1 MALAISLVLIGLGSI
16 FTCLFIYG
24 KLTNYSWRTTMFK
37 TIDSLL
43 FLALGIYLFFYKGQP
58 NVGIFIVLGLV
69 FGLLGDVALAFK
81 RIAKSKDKF
90 FTLLGMVMFIIGHLF
105 YTTGLFINYYIPGNV
120 LYIIL
125 PIVIAILIAISIVLI
140 ELKLQFKLG
149 GFKYFGILYFTA
161 LFTVS
166 MSCLSLNI
174 LNGFNSTFLI
184 LMLVGALIFASS
196 DVLLTRTYF
205 KENCPK
211 GFLIS
216 TSITYYV
223 AQFLIAFTLFF
234 L

>member
-1 MALAISLVLIGLGSI
+1 MAVSIILIALGAI
-16 FTCLFIYG
+16 FTTIFIYG

-43 FLALGIYLFFYKGQP
+43 FLSLGIYLFFYKGQP
-58 NVGIFIVLGLV
+58 NIGIFIILGLT

-81 RIAKSKDKF
+81 RIAKDKDKF
-90 FTLLGMVMFIIGHLF
+90 FTLLGMTFFIIGHIF
-105 YTTGLFINYYIPGNV
+105 YTTGLFVNYYVPGNV
-120 LYIIL
+120 IHIIIPL
-125 PIVIAILIAISIVLI
+125 VVAVLIALSIVFI
-140 ELKLQFKLG
+140 ELKLKFKLG
-149 GFKYFGILYFTA
+149 GFKYFGIVYFTA
-161 LFTVS
+161 LFSVS

-174 LNGFNSTFLI
+174 LHQFQSTFLV

-196 DVLLTRTYF
+196 DILLTRTYF

-216 TSITYYV
+216 TSITYYL

>member
-1 MALAISLVLIGLGSI
+1 MVVSIILLGLGAI
-16 FTCLFIYG
+16 FTSIFIYG

-43 FLALGIYLFFYKGQP
+43 FLSLGIYLFFYKGQP
-58 NVGIFIVLGLV
+58 NVGIFIILGLV

-81 RIAKSKDKF
+81 RIAKDKDKF
-90 FTLLGMVMFIIGHLF
+90 FTLLGMTFFIIGHIF
-105 YTTGLFINYYIPGNV
+105 YTTGLFVNYYIPGN
-120 LYIIL
+120 IIHIIIPL
-125 PIVIAILIAISIVLI
+125 VVAVIIALSIVFI
-140 ELKLQFKLG
+140 ELKLKFKLG
-149 GFKYFGILYFTA
+149 GFKYFGIVYFTA
-161 LFTVS
+161 LFSVS

-174 LNGFNSTFLI
+174 LNQFQSTFLI
-184 LMLVGALIFASS
+184 LMLVGALLFASS

-216 TSITYYV
+216 TSITYYL

>member
-24 KLTNYSWRTTMFK
+24 KLTNYSWRTTMLK

-43 FLALGIYLFFYKGQP
+43 FLALGIYLFFYKEQP

-90 FTLLGMVMFIIGHLF
+90 FTLLGMVMFIIGHIF

-149 GFKYFGILYFTA
+149 GFKYFGVLYFTA

>member
-1 MALAISLVLIGLGSI
+1 MAVSIILIALGAI
-16 FTCLFIYG
+16 FTSIFIYG

-43 FLALGIYLFFYKGQP
+43 FLSLGIYLFFYKGQP
-58 NVGIFIVLGLV
+58 NVGIFIILGLT

-81 RIAKSKDKF
+81 RIAKDKDKF
-90 FTLLGMVMFIIGHLF
+90 FTLLGMTFFIIGHIF
-105 YTTGLFINYYIPGNV
+105 YTTGLFVNYYVPGNV
-120 LYIIL
+120 IHIIIPL
-125 PIVIAILIAISIVLI
+125 VVAVLIALSIVFI
-140 ELKLQFKLG
+140 ELKLKFKLG
-149 GFKYFGILYFTA
+149 GFKYFGIVYFTA
-161 LFTVS
+161 LFSVS

-174 LNGFNSTFLI
+174 LHQFQSTFLV

-196 DVLLTRTYF
+196 DILLTRTYF

-216 TSITYYV
+216 TSITYYL

>member
-1 MALAISLVLIGLGSI
+1 MALAISLVFIGLGAI
-16 FTCLFIYG
+16 FTTLFIHG

-43 FLALGIYLFFYKGQP
+43 FLSLGIYLFFYKGQP
-58 NVGIFIVLGLV
+58 NVGIFILLGLT

-81 RIAKSKDKF
+81 RIAKSKDKL
-90 FTLLGMVMFIIGHLF
+90 FTLLGMVMFIIGHVF
-105 YTTGLFINYYIPGNV
+105 YTTGLFVNYYIPGNV
-120 LYIIL
+120 LYVII
-125 PIVIAILIAISIVLI
+125 PIIVAIIIAISIVII

-149 GFKYFGILYFTA
+149 GFKYFGVLYFTA
-161 LFTVS
+161 LFSVN

-184 LMLVGALIFASS
+184 LMWVGALIFASS

>member
-1 MALAISLVLIGLGSI
+1 MIVSIILIALGAV
-16 FTCLFIYG
+16 FTTLFIHG

-43 FLALGIYLFFYKGQP
+43 FLSLGIYLYFYKGQP
-58 NVGIFIVLGLV
+58 SIGIFIILGLT

-81 RIAKSKDKF
+81 RIAKQKDKF
-90 FTLLGMVMFIIGHLF
+90 FTLLGMVFFIIGHIF
-105 YTTGLFINYYIPGNV
+105 YTTGLFVNYYVPGNV
-120 LYIIL
+120 LHIIIPL
-125 PIVIAILIAISIVLI
+125 VAAVIIAITIVII
-140 ELKLQFKLG
+140 ELKLKFKLG

-161 LFTVS
+161 LFSVS

-174 LNGFNSTFLI
+174 LHSFQSTFLI
-184 LMLVGALIFASS
+184 MMLVGALIFASS

-216 TSITYYV
+216 TSVTYYL
-223 AQFLIAFTLFF
+223 AQFLIAFTLF
-234 L
+234 LL

>member
-1 MALAISLVLIGLGSI
+1 MVVSIILIALGAI
-16 FTCLFIYG
+16 FTSLFIYG

-43 FLALGIYLFFYKGQP
+43 FLSLGIYLYFYKGQP
-58 NVGIFIVLGLV
+58 NIGIFIILGLT

-81 RIAKSKDKF
+81 RIVKAKDKF
-90 FTLLGMVMFIIGHLF
+90 FTLLGMTFFIIGHIF
-105 YTTGLFINYYIPGNV
+105 YTTGLFVNYYVPGNV
-120 LYIIL
+120 IHIIIPL
-125 PIVIAILIAISIVLI
+125 VVAIIIALSIVAI
-140 ELKLQFKLG
+140 ELKLKFKLG
-149 GFKYFGILYFTA
+149 GFKYFGIIYFTA
-161 LFTVS
+161 LFSVS

-174 LNGFNSTFLI
+174 LHSFQNTFLI
-184 LMLVGALIFASS
+184 LMLVGALVFASS

-216 TSITYYV
+216 TSITYYL

>member
-1 MALAISLVLIGLGSI
+1 MAVSIILIALGAI
-16 FTCLFIYG
+16 FTSIFIYG

-43 FLALGIYLFFYKGQP
+43 FLSLGIYLFFYKGQP
-58 NVGIFIVLGLV
+58 NVGIFIILGLT

-81 RIAKSKDKF
+81 RIAKDKDKF
-90 FTLLGMVMFIIGHLF
+90 FTLLGMTFFIIGHIF
-105 YTTGLFINYYIPGNV
+105 YTTGLFVNYYVPGNV
-120 LYIIL
+120 IHIIIPL
-125 PIVIAILIAISIVLI
+125 VVAVLIALSIVFI
-140 ELKLQFKLG
+140 ELKLKFKLG
-149 GFKYFGILYFTA
+149 GFKYFGIVYFTA
-161 LFTVS
+161 LFSVS

-174 LNGFNSTFLI
+174 LHQFQSTFLV
-184 LMLVGALIFASS
+184 LMLVGAIVFASS
-196 DVLLTRTYF
+196 DILLTRTYF

-216 TSITYYV
+216 TSITYYL

>member
-1 MALAISLVLIGLGSI
+1 
-16 FTCLFIYG
+16 
-24 KLTNYSWRTTMFK
+24 MFK

-43 FLALGIYLFFYKGQP
+43 FLSLGIYLYFFKGQP
-58 NVGIFIVLGLV
+58 SIGIFIILGLT

-81 RIAKSKDKF
+81 RIVKSKDKF
-90 FTLLGMVMFIIGHLF
+90 FTLLGMVMFIIGHIF
-105 YTTGLFINYYIPGNV
+105 YTTGLFVHYYVPGN
-120 LYIIL
+120 IIHIIIPL
-125 PIVIAILIAISIVLI
+125 VVAVVIAISIVII
-140 ELKLQFKLG
+140 ELKLKFKLG
-149 GFKYFGILYFTA
+149 GFKYFGVLYFTA
-161 LFTVS
+161 LFSVS

-174 LNGFNSTFLI
+174 LHLFQSTFLI
-184 LMLVGALIFASS
+184 LMLVGAIVFASS

-216 TSITYYV
+216 TSITYYL

>member
-1 MALAISLVLIGLGSI
+1 MIASIILISLGAI
-16 FTCLFIYG
+16 FTTLFIYG

-43 FLALGIYLFFYKGQP
+43 FLSLGIYLYFYKGQP
-58 NVGIFIVLGLV
+58 SIGIFIILGLV

-90 FTLLGMVMFIIGHLF
+90 FTLLGMVMFIIGHIF
-105 YTTGLFINYYIPGNV
+105 YTTGLFVHYYIPGNV
-120 LYIIL
+120 VHIIIPL
-125 PIVIAILIAISIVLI
+125 VAAVIIAISIVII
-140 ELKLQFKLG
+140 ELKLKFKLG

-161 LFTVS
+161 LFSVS

-174 LNGFNSTFLI
+174 LHSFQSTYLI
-184 LMLVGALIFASS
+184 LMLVGAVIFASS
-196 DVLLTRTYF
+196 DILLTRTYF

-216 TSITYYV
+216 TSITYYL

>member
-1 MALAISLVLIGLGSI
+1 MIVSIILIALGAV
-16 FTCLFIYG
+16 FTTLFIHG

-43 FLALGIYLFFYKGQP
+43 FLSLGIYLYFYNGQP
-58 NVGIFIVLGLV
+58 SIGIFIILGLT

-81 RIAKSKDKF
+81 RIAKQKDKF
-90 FTLLGMVMFIIGHLF
+90 FTLLGMVFFIIGHIF
-105 YTTGLFINYYIPGNV
+105 YTTGLFVNYYVPGNV
-120 LYIIL
+120 LHIIIPL
-125 PIVIAILIAISIVLI
+125 VAAVIIAITIVII
-140 ELKLQFKLG
+140 ELKLKFKLG

-161 LFTVS
+161 LFSVS

-174 LNGFNSTFLI
+174 LHSFQSTFLI
-184 LMLVGALIFASS
+184 MMLVGALIFASS

-216 TSITYYV
+216 TSVTYYL
-223 AQFLIAFTLFF
+223 AQFLIAFTLF
-234 L
+234 LL

>member
-1 MALAISLVLIGLGSI
+1 MAVSIILIALGAI
-16 FTCLFIYG
+16 FTTIFIYG

-43 FLALGIYLFFYKGQP
+43 FLSLGIYLFFYKGQP
-58 NVGIFIVLGLV
+58 NIGIFIILGLT

-81 RIAKSKDKF
+81 RIAKDKDKF
-90 FTLLGMVMFIIGHLF
+90 FTLLGMTFFIIGHIF
-105 YTTGLFINYYIPGNV
+105 YTTGLFVNYYVPGNV
-120 LYIIL
+120 IHIIIPL
-125 PIVIAILIAISIVLI
+125 VAALLIALSIVFI
-140 ELKLQFKLG
+140 ELKLKFKLG
-149 GFKYFGILYFTA
+149 GFKYFGIVYFTA
-161 LFTVS
+161 LFSVS

-174 LNGFNSTFLI
+174 LHHFQSTFLV
-184 LMLVGALIFASS
+184 LMLVGAIIFASS
-196 DVLLTRTYF
+196 DILLTRTYF

-216 TSITYYV
+216 TSITYYL

>member
-1 MALAISLVLIGLGSI
+1 MVVSIILIALGAI
-16 FTCLFIYG
+16 FTSIFIYG

-43 FLALGIYLFFYKGQP
+43 FLSLGIYLFFYKGQP
-58 NVGIFIVLGLV
+58 NVGIFIILGLT

-81 RIAKSKDKF
+81 RIAKDKDKF
-90 FTLLGMVMFIIGHLF
+90 FTLLGMTFFIIGHIF
-105 YTTGLFINYYIPGNV
+105 YTTGLFFNYYVPGNV
-120 LYIIL
+120 IHIIIPL
-125 PIVIAILIAISIVLI
+125 VAALLIALSIVFI
-140 ELKLQFKLG
+140 ELKLKFKLG
-149 GFKYFGILYFTA
+149 GFKYFGIVYFTA
-161 LFTVS
+161 LFSVS

-174 LNGFNSTFLI
+174 LHQFQSTFLV
-184 LMLVGALIFASS
+184 LMLVGAIIFASS
-196 DVLLTRTYF
+196 DILLTRTYF

-216 TSITYYV
+216 TSITYYL

>member
-1 MALAISLVLIGLGSI
+1 MAVSIILIALGAI
-16 FTCLFIYG
+16 FTTIFIYG

-43 FLALGIYLFFYKGQP
+43 FLSLGIYLFFYKGQP
-58 NVGIFIVLGLV
+58 NIGIFIVLGLT

-81 RIAKSKDKF
+81 RIAKDKDKF
-90 FTLLGMVMFIIGHLF
+90 FTLLGMTFFIIGHIF
-105 YTTGLFINYYIPGNV
+105 YTTGLFVNYYVPGNV
-120 LYIIL
+120 IHIIIPL
-125 PIVIAILIAISIVLI
+125 VAALLIALSIVFI
-140 ELKLQFKLG
+140 ELKLKFKLG
-149 GFKYFGILYFTA
+149 GFKYFGIVYFTA
-161 LFTVS
+161 LFSVS

-174 LNGFNSTFLI
+174 LNHFQSTFLI
-184 LMLVGALIFASS
+184 LMLVGAIVFASS
-196 DVLLTRTYF
+196 DILLTRTYF

-216 TSITYYV
+216 TSITYYL

>member
-1 MALAISLVLIGLGSI
+1 MAVSIILIALGAI
-16 FTCLFIYG
+16 FTTIFIYG

-43 FLALGIYLFFYKGQP
+43 FLSLGIYLFFYKGQP
-58 NVGIFIVLGLV
+58 NVGVFIILGLT

-81 RIAKSKDKF
+81 RIAKDKDKF
-90 FTLLGMVMFIIGHLF
+90 FTLLGMAFFIIGHVF
-105 YTTGLFINYYIPGNV
+105 YTTGLFVNYYVPGNAMH
-120 LYIIL
+120 IIIPL
-125 PIVIAILIAISIVLI
+125 VVAVLIALSIVFI
-140 ELKLQFKLG
+140 ELKLKFKLG

-161 LFTVS
+161 LFSVS

-174 LNGFNSTFLI
+174 LHQFQSTFLV
-184 LMLVGALIFASS
+184 LMLMGAIIFASS
-196 DVLLTRTYF
+196 DILLTRTYF

-211 GFLIS
+211 GYLIS
-216 TSITYYV
+216 TSITYYL

>member
-1 MALAISLVLIGLGSI
+1 MAVSIILIALGAI
-16 FTCLFIYG
+16 FTTIFIYG

-43 FLALGIYLFFYKGQP
+43 FLSLGIYLFFYKGQP
-58 NVGIFIVLGLV
+58 NIGIFIILGLT

-81 RIAKSKDKF
+81 RIAKDKDKF
-90 FTLLGMVMFIIGHLF
+90 FTLLGMTFFIIGHIF
-105 YTTGLFINYYIPGNV
+105 YTTGLFVNYYVPGNV
-120 LYIIL
+120 IHIIIPL
-125 PIVIAILIAISIVLI
+125 VAALLIALSIVFV
-140 ELKLQFKLG
+140 ELKLKFKLG
-149 GFKYFGILYFTA
+149 GFKYFGIVYFTA
-161 LFTVS
+161 LFSVS

-174 LNGFNSTFLI
+174 LHHFQSTFLV

-196 DVLLTRTYF
+196 DILLTRTYF

-216 TSITYYV
+216 TSITYYL

>member
-1 MALAISLVLIGLGSI
+1 MVVSIILIALGAI
-16 FTCLFIYG
+16 FTSIFIYG

-43 FLALGIYLFFYKGQP
+43 FLSLGIYLFFYKGQP
-58 NVGIFIVLGLV
+58 NVGIFIILGLT

-81 RIAKSKDKF
+81 RIAKDKDKF
-90 FTLLGMVMFIIGHLF
+90 FTLLGMAFFIIGHVF
-105 YTTGLFINYYIPGNV
+105 YTTGLFVNYYVPGNAMH
-120 LYIIL
+120 IIIPL
-125 PIVIAILIAISIVLI
+125 VVAVLIALSIVFI
-140 ELKLQFKLG
+140 ELKLKFKLG

-161 LFTVS
+161 LFSVS

-174 LNGFNSTFLI
+174 LHQFQSTFLV
-184 LMLVGALIFASS
+184 LMLVGSIIFASS
-196 DVLLTRTYF
+196 DILLTRTYF

-211 GFLIS
+211 GYLIS
-216 TSITYYV
+216 TSITYYL

>member
-1 MALAISLVLIGLGSI
+1 MAVSIILIALGAI
-16 FTCLFIYG
+16 FTSIFIYG

-43 FLALGIYLFFYKGQP
+43 FLSLGIYLFFYKGQP
-58 NVGIFIVLGLV
+58 NVGIFIILGLT

-81 RIAKSKDKF
+81 RIAKDKDKF
-90 FTLLGMVMFIIGHLF
+90 FTLLGMTFFIIGHIF
-105 YTTGLFINYYIPGNV
+105 YTTGLFVNYYVPGNV
-120 LYIIL
+120 VHIIIPL
-125 PIVIAILIAISIVLI
+125 VVAVLIALSIVFI
-140 ELKLQFKLG
+140 ELKLKFKLG
-149 GFKYFGILYFTA
+149 GFKYFGIVYFTA
-161 LFTVS
+161 LFSVS

-174 LNGFNSTFLI
+174 LHQFQSTFLV
-184 LMLVGALIFASS
+184 LMLVGAIIFASS
-196 DVLLTRTYF
+196 DILLTRTYF

-216 TSITYYV
+216 TSITYYL

>member
-1 MALAISLVLIGLGSI
+1 MAVSIILIALGAI
-16 FTCLFIYG
+16 FTTIFIYG

-43 FLALGIYLFFYKGQP
+43 FLSLGIYLFFYKGQP
-58 NVGIFIVLGLV
+58 NIGIFIILGLT

-81 RIAKSKDKF
+81 RIAKDKDKF
-90 FTLLGMVMFIIGHLF
+90 FTLLGMTFFIIGHIF
-105 YTTGLFINYYIPGNV
+105 YTTGLFVNYYVPGN
-120 LYIIL
+120 IIHIIIPL
-125 PIVIAILIAISIVLI
+125 VVALLIALSIVFI
-140 ELKLQFKLG
+140 ELKLKFKLG
-149 GFKYFGILYFTA
+149 GFKYFGIVYFTA
-161 LFTVS
+161 LFSVS

-174 LNGFNSTFLI
+174 LHHFQSTFLV
-184 LMLVGALIFASS
+184 LMLVGAIVFASS
-196 DVLLTRTYF
+196 DILLTRTYF

-216 TSITYYV
+216 TSITYYL

>member
-1 MALAISLVLIGLGSI
+1 
-16 FTCLFIYG
+16 
-24 KLTNYSWRTTMFK
+24 MFK

-43 FLALGIYLFFYKGQP
+43 FLSLGIYLYFYKGQP
-58 NVGIFIVLGLV
+58 SIGIFIILGLV

-90 FTLLGMVMFIIGHLF
+90 FTLLGMVMFIIGHIF
-105 YTTGLFINYYIPGNV
+105 YTTGLFVHYYVPGNV
-120 LYIIL
+120 VHIIIPL
-125 PIVIAILIAISIVLI
+125 VAAVIIAIAIVII
-140 ELKLQFKLG
+140 ELKLKFKLG

-161 LFTVS
+161 LFSVS

-174 LNGFNSTFLI
+174 LHSFQSTYLI
-184 LMLVGALIFASS
+184 LMLVGAVIFASS
-196 DVLLTRTYF
+196 DILLTRTYF

-216 TSITYYV
+216 TSITYYL

>member
-1 MALAISLVLIGLGSI
+1 MAVSIILIALGAI
-16 FTCLFIYG
+16 FTTIFIYG

-43 FLALGIYLFFYKGQP
+43 FLSLGIYLFFYKGQP
-58 NVGIFIVLGLV
+58 NIVIFIVLGLT

-81 RIAKSKDKF
+81 RIAKDKDKF
-90 FTLLGMVMFIIGHLF
+90 FTLLGMTFFVIGHIF
-105 YTTGLFINYYIPGNV
+105 YTTGLFVNYYVPGNV
-120 LYIIL
+120 IHIIIPL
-125 PIVIAILIAISIVLI
+125 VAALLIALSIVFI
-140 ELKLQFKLG
+140 ELKLKFKLG
-149 GFKYFGILYFTA
+149 GFKYFGIVYFTA
-161 LFTVS
+161 LFSVS

-174 LNGFNSTFLI
+174 LHQFQSTFLV

-196 DVLLTRTYF
+196 DILLTRTYF

-216 TSITYYV
+216 TSITYYL

>member
-1 MALAISLVLIGLGSI
+1 MIVSIILICLGAV
-16 FTCLFIYG
+16 FTSLFIYG

-43 FLALGIYLFFYKGQP
+43 FLSLGIYLYFFKGQP
-58 NVGIFIVLGLV
+58 NIGIFIILGLT

-81 RIAKSKDKF
+81 RIVKSKDKF
-90 FTLLGMVMFIIGHLF
+90 FTLLGMVMFIIGHIF
-105 YTTGLFINYYIPGNV
+105 YTTGLFVHYYVPGN
-120 LYIIL
+120 IIHIIIPL
-125 PIVIAILIAISIVLI
+125 VVAVIIAISIVII
-140 ELKLQFKLG
+140 ELKLKFKLG
-149 GFKYFGILYFTA
+149 GFKYFGVLYFTA
-161 LFTVS
+161 LFSVS

-174 LNGFNSTFLI
+174 LHSFQSTFLI
-184 LMLVGALIFASS
+184 LMLVGAIIFASS

-216 TSITYYV
+216 TSVTYYL

>member
-1 MALAISLVLIGLGSI
+1 MVVSIILIALGAI
-16 FTCLFIYG
+16 FTTIFIYG

-43 FLALGIYLFFYKGQP
+43 FLSLGIYLFFYKGQP
-58 NVGIFIVLGLV
+58 NIGIFIILGLT

-81 RIAKSKDKF
+81 RIAKDKDKF
-90 FTLLGMVMFIIGHLF
+90 FTLLGMTFFIIGHIF
-105 YTTGLFINYYIPGNV
+105 YTTGLFVSYYVPGNV
-120 LYIIL
+120 IHIIIPL
-125 PIVIAILIAISIVLI
+125 VAALLIALSIVFI
-140 ELKLQFKLG
+140 ELKLKFKLG
-149 GFKYFGILYFTA
+149 GFKYFGIVYFTA
-161 LFTVS
+161 LFSVS

-174 LNGFNSTFLI
+174 LHHFQSTFLV
-184 LMLVGALIFASS
+184 LMLVGAIVFASS
-196 DVLLTRTYF
+196 DILLTRTYF

-216 TSITYYV
+216 TSITYYL

>member
-1 MALAISLVLIGLGSI
+1 MAVSIILIALGAI
-16 FTCLFIYG
+16 FTTIFIYG

-43 FLALGIYLFFYKGQP
+43 FLSLGIYLFFYKGQP
-58 NVGIFIVLGLV
+58 NIGIFIILGLT

-81 RIAKSKDKF
+81 RIAKDKDKF
-90 FTLLGMVMFIIGHLF
+90 FTLLGMTFFIIGHIF
-105 YTTGLFINYYIPGNV
+105 YTTGLFVNYYVLGNV
-120 LYIIL
+120 IHIIIPL
-125 PIVIAILIAISIVLI
+125 VAALLIALSIVFI
-140 ELKLQFKLG
+140 ELKLKFKLG
-149 GFKYFGILYFTA
+149 GFKYFGIVYFTA
-161 LFTVS
+161 LFSVS

-174 LNGFNSTFLI
+174 LHQFQSTFLV
-184 LMLVGALIFASS
+184 LMLVGAIVFASS
-196 DVLLTRTYF
+196 DILLTRTYF

-216 TSITYYV
+216 TSITYYL

>member
-1 MALAISLVLIGLGSI
+1 MGLAISLVLIGLGAL
-16 FTCLFIYG
+16 FTALFIYG

-43 FLALGIYLFFYKGQP
+43 FLALGIFLFFFKGQP
-58 NVGIFIVLGLV
+58 KIGIFIILGLV

-81 RIAKSKDKF
+81 RIDKSKDKF
-90 FTLLGMVMFIIGHLF
+90 FTLLGMVMFIIGHIF
-105 YTTGLFINYYIPGNV
+105 YTSGLFVNYYVPGNA
-120 LYIIL
+120 LYV
-125 PIVIAILIAISIVLI
+125 VIPLVVAVLIAITIVII
-140 ELKLQFKLG
+140 ELKLKFNLG
-149 GFKYFGILYFTA
+149 NFKYFGILYFGA
-161 LFTVS
+161 LFSVS

-174 LNGFNSTFLI
+174 LYQFNNIFLI
-184 LMLVGALIFASS
+184 LMLVGSLIFASS
-196 DVLLTRTYF
+196 DILLTRTYF

-216 TSITYYV
+216 TSVTYYV

>member
-1 MALAISLVLIGLGSI
+1 MVVSIILIALGAI
-16 FTCLFIYG
+16 FTSLFIYG

-43 FLALGIYLFFYKGQP
+43 FLSLGIYLYFYKGQP
-58 NVGIFIVLGLV
+58 NIGIFIILGLT

-81 RIAKSKDKF
+81 SIVKAKDKF
-90 FTLLGMVMFIIGHLF
+90 FTLLGMTFFIIGHIF
-105 YTTGLFINYYIPGNV
+105 YTTGLFVNYYVPGNV
-120 LYIIL
+120 VHIIIPL
-125 PIVIAILIAISIVLI
+125 VVAILIALSIVAI
-140 ELKLQFKLG
+140 ELKLKFKLG
-149 GFKYFGILYFTA
+149 GFKYFGIIYFTA
-161 LFTVS
+161 LFSVS

-174 LNGFNSTFLI
+174 LHSFQNTFLI
-184 LMLVGALIFASS
+184 LMLVGALVFASS

-216 TSITYYV
+216 TSITYYL

>member
-1 MALAISLVLIGLGSI
+1 MAVSIILIALGAI
-16 FTCLFIYG
+16 FTTIFIYG

-43 FLALGIYLFFYKGQP
+43 FLSLGVYLFFYKGQP
-58 NVGIFIVLGLV
+58 NIGIFIILGLT

-81 RIAKSKDKF
+81 RIAKDKDKF
-90 FTLLGMVMFIIGHLF
+90 FTLLGMTFFIIGHIF
-105 YTTGLFINYYIPGNV
+105 YTTGLFVNYYVPGNV
-120 LYIIL
+120 VHIIIPL
-125 PIVIAILIAISIVLI
+125 VAALLIALSIVFI
-140 ELKLQFKLG
+140 ELKLKFKLG
-149 GFKYFGILYFTA
+149 GFKYFGIVYFTA
-161 LFTVS
+161 LFSVS

-174 LNGFNSTFLI
+174 LHHFQSTFLV
-184 LMLVGALIFASS
+184 LMLVGAIVFASS
-196 DVLLTRTYF
+196 DILLTRTYF

-216 TSITYYV
+216 TSITYYL

>member
-1 MALAISLVLIGLGSI
+1 MIVSIILIALGAV
-16 FTCLFIYG
+16 FTTLFIHG

-43 FLALGIYLFFYKGQP
+43 FLSLGIYLYFYKGQP
-58 NVGIFIVLGLV
+58 SIGIFIILGLT

-81 RIAKSKDKF
+81 RIAKQKDKF
-90 FTLLGMVMFIIGHLF
+90 FTLLGMVFFIIGHIF
-105 YTTGLFINYYIPGNV
+105 YTTGLFVNYYVPGNV
-120 LYIIL
+120 LHIIIPL
-125 PIVIAILIAISIVLI
+125 VAAVIIAITIVII
-140 ELKLQFKLG
+140 ELKLKFKLG

-161 LFTVS
+161 LFSVS

-174 LNGFNSTFLI
+174 LHSFQSTFLI
-184 LMLVGALIFASS
+184 MMLVGALIFASS

-216 TSITYYV
+216 TSVTYYL
-223 AQFLIAFTLFF
+223 AQFIIAFTLF
-234 L
+234 LL

>member
-1 MALAISLVLIGLGSI
+1 MALAISIILMGLGAI
-16 FTCLFIYG
+16 FTSIFIYG

-43 FLALGIYLFFYKGQP
+43 FLSLGIYLFFYKGQP
-58 NVGIFIVLGLV
+58 NVGIFILLGLT

-81 RIAKSKDKF
+81 RIAKNKDKF
-90 FTLLGMVMFIIGHLF
+90 FTLLGMVMFIIGHAF
-105 YTTGLFINYYIPGNV
+105 YTTGLFVNYYIPGNV
-120 LYIIL
+120 LHIIIPL
-125 PIVIAILIAISIVLI
+125 VAALIIAISIVII
-140 ELKLQFKLG
+140 ELKLKFKLG
-149 GFKYFGILYFTA
+149 GFKYFGVLYFTA

-184 LMLVGALIFASS
+184 LMLVGAVIFASS
-196 DVLLTRTYF
+196 DILLTRTYF

-223 AQFLIAFTLFF
+223 AQFLIAFTIFF

>member
-1 MALAISLVLIGLGSI
+1 MVVSIILIALGAI
-16 FTCLFIYG
+16 FTSIFIYG

-43 FLALGIYLFFYKGQP
+43 FLSLGIYLFFYKGQP
-58 NVGIFIVLGLV
+58 NVGIFIILGLT

-81 RIAKSKDKF
+81 RIAKDKDKF
-90 FTLLGMVMFIIGHLF
+90 FTLLGMTFFIIGHIF
-105 YTTGLFINYYIPGNV
+105 YTTGLFVNYYVPGNV
-120 LYIIL
+120 IHIIIPL
-125 PIVIAILIAISIVLI
+125 VAALLIALSIVFI
-140 ELKLQFKLG
+140 ELKLKFKLG
-149 GFKYFGILYFTA
+149 GFKYFGIVYFTA
-161 LFTVS
+161 LFSVS

-174 LNGFNSTFLI
+174 LHHFQSTFLM
-184 LMLVGALIFASS
+184 LMLVGAIIFASS
-196 DVLLTRTYF
+196 DILLTRTYF

-216 TSITYYV
+216 TSITYYL